1 MISCS
6 IYLENNK
13 HMCNLCFIETPK
25 RGEYIR
31 LEGVNVL
38 YLVKDIHHDGRAY
51 LENHLSSGNG
61 LRDLICKPEDEI
73 EYILR
78 FVNK

>member
-13 HMCNLCFIETPK
+13 HICNLCFIETPK

-31 LEGVNVL
+31 LEGINVL
-38 YLVKDIHHDGRAY
+38 YLVKDIHHVFGY
-51 LENHLSSGNG
+51 KMINPTTIETEQNEN
-61 LRDLICKPEDEI
+61 EI
-73 EYILR
+73 QI
-78 FVNK
+78 FVEKI